1 MEKIFQKVTCVTSMS
16 KSYYDLIGKVM
27 IDSFANTW
35 KDFNLVVYTEDDL
48 ELNYPNIKV
57 VNIDCCDP
65 ALQEYLDYIG
75 DHSSR
80 GFAYKVFSWIHCA
93 RNCSTKW
100 LLWLDADSCC
110 IRTPDEILFKELL
123 PENSI
128 CAYMKTIMYKDKKG
142 WKGRENCD
150 SAIISFDT
158 TTDYSKEFVN
168 EFERLYTSKEIDNR
182 ELYPKPN
189 DTHAFIKC
197 INDAQQQGHTS
208 YNLNPNDESLSPI
221 KETILGEY
229 FRHFKAGR
237 KDKTKIHG
245 VVNKLI
251 SSTNKLKDSPTALA
265 KRIERVERRFR
276 NG

>member
-1 MEKIFQKVTCVTSMS
+1 MERISKQVTCITSMS
-16 KSYYDLIGKVM
+16 KSYYDLIGKIM

-35 KDFNLVVYTEDDL
+35 NDYNLIVYTEDNLDI
-48 ELNYPNIKV
+48 NYPNITI
-57 VNIDCCDP
+57 VNIDCCNP
-65 ALQEYLDYIG
+65 NLQEYLDYIG

-80 GFAYKVFSWIHCA
+80 GFAYKVFSWIHA
-93 RNCSTKW
+93 SRNCKTKW

-110 IRTPDEILFKELL
+110 IRTPDNNLLEKLL
-123 PENSI
+123 PESYI
-128 CAYMKTIMYKDKKG
+128 CSYMKTIMYKDKKG
-142 WKGRENCD
+142 WQGRENCD

-158 TTDYSKEFVN
+158 TTEVSANFVD
-168 EFERLYTSKEIDNR
+168 EFERLYTSKEIDDR
-182 ELYPKPN
+182 TKYPKPN

-197 INDAQQQGHTS
+197 IKDAEQKGYKS
-208 YNLNPNDESLSPI
+208 YNLNPNDQSLSPI
-221 KETILGEY
+221 KETVLGDY

-245 VVNKLI
+245 IVNKLI
-251 SSTNKLKDSPTALA
+251 SSTNKLKNSPTALA